1 MKAKELARMEVAE
14 LKSKLVE
21 IKKELMKENAQVA
34 TGTVAK
40 NPGKIK
46 VMKKTVAKIMII
58 LSQKKLKKPM
68 EVWMSEICDKCGLPK
83 ELCVCETIAKETQKI
98 IVTIEKR
105 RFNKKYTVVKGIDNK
120 EINLKDLTKKLKTK
134 LACGGT
140 SKGNQVEL
148 QGDHKQ
154 KVKEILIAFGF
165 APETIIMKW
174 KPKTYYVTNW

>member
-1 MKAKELARMEVAE
+1 
-14 LKSKLVE
+14 
-21 IKKELMKENAQVA
+21 
-34 TGTVAK
+34 
-40 NPGKIK
+40 
-46 VMKKTVAKIMII
+46 
-58 LSQKKLKKPM
+58 
-68 EVWMSEICDKCGLPK
+68 MSEICDKCGLPK

-165 APETIIMKW
+165 APETIIMK
-174 KPKTYYVTNW
+174 